1 MGSKGKKKGSPED
14 ILETLGDFTS
24 KENWDKFFT
33 LRGDSF
39 EWYAEWPNLRDPLLS
54 LLKTVPLPLQLLV
67 PGCGNSR
74 LSEHLYDAGHTAITN
89 IDFSK
94 VVISDMLRRN
104 VRDRPLMRWRI
115 MDMTA
120 MQFEDE
126 SFGAVID
133 KGGLDALMEPELG
146 PKLGNQYLSEV
157 KRVLKPGGKFV
168 CLTLAESHVL
178 NLLFSKFRLGWKM
191 SVDAIPLKSSGKPS
205 LQTFMVVVE
214 KELSTLVHQITSL
227 LHNSSLHCNSKQV
240 SGLHEAL
247 QNENQIREKYSSGS
261 NLLYSVEDLQ
271 EELTKL
277 SQGRRLQLTLGGQGY
292 STFSYRAVIL
302 DAEEQASPFTYHCG
316 VFIVPKTRAREWLFY
331 SEEGQWMVVR
341 SSEAARLI
349 MVYLDASHS
358 DTSMEEIQKDLS
370 PLVTQL
376 APAENENGAKI
387 PFMMASEGIKER
399 NIIHKVTSSLT
410 GSIIVEDVIY
420 ENVDS
425 EVSCIFPSR
434 ELVFRRLVFERA
446 ANLVQ
451 SEALLKDEQSPTKL
465 VSETGRKKNNAS
477 SKSRKSGSQ
486 RHSIGASSQL
496 TVYHGYVASS
506 YHTGIISGFTLISSY
521 MENVASSGKMAISN
535 NSKFGISQVK
545 AVIIGL
551 GAGLLS
557 MFLHGCIPFLEIETV
572 ELDPMIVDI
581 ARDYFSFVEDKR
593 LKVHVADGIQFVRE
607 IDSSGAPQ
615 IHGKSN
621 DPSNTE
627 SALNA
632 SSTVSHAGVKV
643 TKVDIIIVDVDSSD
657 PSSGLTCPAPDFLD
671 ESFLETVKDKLSEDG
686 LFVVNLV
693 SRSQA
698 IKDMALSKMKKV
710 LRSILSSNSY
720 YSEEFKLVLRSIL
733 SSNSYYSEEFKLVF
747 SHLFCLQ
754 LDEDVNEVHFALKS
768 ESCIE
773 DSCFSEA
780 SLKLHKLLEF
790 KHPEIGQNIINA
802 TKKIRHLK

>member
-1 MGSKGKKKGSPED
+1 MGPKGKKKGSTAD

-39 EWYAEWPNLRDPLLS
+39 EWYAEWPHLRDPLLS
-54 LLKTVPLPLQLLV
+54 LLHTLTLTHPLPISLLV

-89 IDFSK
+89 VDFSK

-104 VRDRPLMRWRI
+104 VRDRPHMRWRV

-126 SFGAVID
+126 SFSAVID

-178 NLLFSKFRLGWKM
+178 DILFSKFRLGWKM
-191 SVDAIPLKSSGKPS
+191 SVDAIPLESSGKPS
-205 LQTFMVVVE
+205 LQTFMVVAE

-247 QNENQIREKYSSGS
+247 KNENQIREKYSSDS
-261 NLLYSVEDLQ
+261 DILYSVEDLQ
-271 EELTKL
+271 AELMKL
-277 SQGRRLQLTLGGQGY
+277 SQGRRLQLTLGGQGF
-292 STFSYRAVIL
+292 SAFSYRAVIL
-302 DAEEQASPFTYHCG
+302 DAEEQADPFTYHCG

-341 SSEAARLI
+341 SSKAARLI
-349 MVYLDASHS
+349 MVFLDASHS

-370 PLVTQL
+370 PLVKQL
-376 APAENENGAKI
+376 APAENENGAQI

-451 SEALLKDEQSPTKL
+451 SEALLKDEQSHTKL
-465 VSETGRKKNNAS
+465 VSESGRKKNNA

-486 RHSIGASSQL
+486 RHNVGASSQL
-496 TVYHGYVASS
+496 TVYHGYLPSS

-521 MENVASSGKMAISN
+521 MENVALSGKMASISVLFREITM
-535 NSKFGISQVK
+535 KE
-545 AVIIGL
+545 
-551 GAGLLS
+551 LL
-557 MFLHGCIPFLEIETV
+557 TV
-572 ELDPMIVDI
+572 ELDPVIVDI
-581 ARDYFSFVEDKR
+581 ARDHFSFVEDKR
-593 LKVHVADGIQFVRE
+593 LKVHIADGIQFIQE
-607 IDSSGAPQ
+607 IASSGAAR

-621 DPSNTE
+621 D
-627 SALNA
+627 
-632 SSTVSHAGVKV
+632 SHVDVEAI
-643 TKVDIIIVDVDSSD
+643 KVDVVIVDVDSSD
-657 PSSGLTCPAPDFLD
+657 PSSGLTCPAPDFL
-671 ESFLETVKDKLSEDG
+671 EVSFLETVKDKLSEEG

-698 IKDMALSKMKKV
+698 IKDLALSRMKK
-710 LRSILSSNSY
+710 
-720 YSEEFKLVLRSIL
+720 
-733 SSNSYYSEEFKLVF
+733 VF

-780 SLKLHKLLEF
+780 SLKLDKLLKF
-790 KHPEIGQNIINA
+790 KHPEIGQNIISA
-802 TKKIRHLK
+802 TKKIRRLK

>member
-157 KRVLKPGGKFV
+157 KIVLKPGGKFV

-521 MENVASSGKMAISN
+521 MENVASSGKM
-535 NSKFGISQVK
+535 VK

-710 LRSILSSNSY
+710 
-720 YSEEFKLVLRSIL
+720 
-733 SSNSYYSEEFKLVF
+733 F

>member
-1 MGSKGKKKGSPED
+1 MGSKTKTKTKAASD
-14 ILETLGDFTS
+14 DLLETLGDFTS
-24 KENWDKFFT
+24 KDNWDKFFT
-33 LRGDSF
+33 IRDSF
-39 EWYAEWPNLRDPLLS
+39 EWYAEWPELRDPLLS
-54 LLKTVPLPLQLLV
+54 LLQTLTHHHPLPLQLLV

-74 LSEHLYDAGHTAITN
+74 LSEHLYDAGYTTITN

-104 VRDRPLMRWRI
+104 VRDRPHMRWRV

-120 MQFEDE
+120 MQVDDE
-126 SFGAVID
+126 TFSAVID
-133 KGGLDALMEPELG
+133 KGGLDALMEPEHG

-157 KRVLKPGGKFV
+157 KRVLKSGGKFV

-178 NLLFSKFRLGWKM
+178 DLLFSKFRLGWKM
-191 SVDAIPLKSSGKPS
+191 NVDAIPLKSSGKPS

-227 LHNSSLHCNSKQV
+227 LHNSSLHCNSRQA

-247 QNENQIREKYSSGS
+247 QNENQIREKYSSS
-261 NLLYSVEDLQ
+261 SDNLYSVEDLQ
-271 EELTKL
+271 EELSKL
-277 SQGRRLQLTLGGQGY
+277 SQGRRLQLTLGGQG
-292 STFSYRAVIL
+292 SSAFSYRAVVL
-302 DAEEQASPFTYHCG
+302 DAEEQSDPFTYHCG
-316 VFIVPKTRAREWLFY
+316 VFIVPKTRAREWLFF

-341 SSEAARLI
+341 SSKAARLI
-349 MVYLDASHS
+349 MVFLDAKHS
-358 DTSMEEIQKDLS
+358 DASMDEIQKDLS
-370 PLVTQL
+370 PMIKQL
-376 APAENENGAKI
+376 APAENESGAQI

-399 NIIHKVTSSLT
+399 NIVHQVTSSLT

-451 SEALLKDEQSPTKL
+451 SEALLNDEQLPTKL
-465 VSETGRKKNNAS
+465 VGETGRKKNNAS

-486 RHSIGASSQL
+486 RRNSGASSQL

-506 YHTGIISGFTLISSY
+506 YHTGIISGFMLISSY
-521 MENVASSGKMAISN
+521 MENVASSGKM
-535 NSKFGISQVK
+535 VK
-545 AVIIGL
+545 AVVIGL
-551 GAGLLS
+551 GAGLLP
-557 MFLHGCIPFLEIETV
+557 MFLHGCIPFLEIEAV
-572 ELDPMIVDI
+572 ELDPIIVDI
-581 ARDYFSFVEDKR
+581 ARDYFNFVEDKR
-593 LKVHVADGIQFVRE
+593 LKVHIADGIQFVRG
-607 IDSSGAPQ
+607 IASSGAAH
-615 IHGKSN
+615 IHGESN
-621 DPSNTE
+621 DSSYSVSP
-627 SALNA
+627 LNA
-632 SSTVSHAGVKV
+632 NSATSHACAEA
-643 TKVDIIIVDVDSSD
+643 TKVDIVIVDVDSSD

-671 ESFLETVKDKLSEDG
+671 GSFLETVKDKLSEEG

-698 IKDMALSKMKKV
+698 IKDMV
-710 LRSILSSNSY
+710 L
-720 YSEEFKLVLRSIL
+720 LRM
-733 SSNSYYSEEFKLVF
+733 EKVF

-768 ESCIE
+768 DSCIE

-780 SLKLHKLLEF
+780 SLKLDKLFKF

-802 TKKIRHLK
+802 TKKIRRLK

>member
-157 KRVLKPGGKFV
+157 KIVLKPGGKFV

-410 GSIIVEDVIY
+410 GSIIVED
-420 ENVDS
+420 
-425 EVSCIFPSR
+425 
-434 ELVFRRLVFERA
+434 
-446 ANLVQ
+446 

-521 MENVASSGKMAISN
+521 MENVASSGKM
-535 NSKFGISQVK
+535 VK

-710 LRSILSSNSY
+710 
-720 YSEEFKLVLRSIL
+720 
-733 SSNSYYSEEFKLVF
+733 F

>member
-399 NIIHKVTSSLT
+399 NIIHK
-410 GSIIVEDVIY
+410 
-420 ENVDS
+420 
-425 EVSCIFPSR
+425 
-434 ELVFRRLVFERA
+434 
-446 ANLVQ
+446 

-521 MENVASSGKMAISN
+521 MENVASSGKM
-535 NSKFGISQVK
+535 VK

-710 LRSILSSNSY
+710 
-720 YSEEFKLVLRSIL
+720 
-733 SSNSYYSEEFKLVF
+733 F

>member
-1 MGSKGKKKGSPED
+1 
-14 ILETLGDFTS
+14 
-24 KENWDKFFT
+24 
-33 LRGDSF
+33 
-39 EWYAEWPNLRDPLLS
+39 
-54 LLKTVPLPLQLLV
+54 
-67 PGCGNSR
+67 
-74 LSEHLYDAGHTAITN
+74 
-89 IDFSK
+89 
-94 VVISDMLRRN
+94 
-104 VRDRPLMRWRI
+104 
-115 MDMTA
+115 
-120 MQFEDE
+120 
-126 SFGAVID
+126 
-133 KGGLDALMEPELG
+133 
-146 PKLGNQYLSEV
+146 
-157 KRVLKPGGKFV
+157 
-168 CLTLAESHVL
+168 
-178 NLLFSKFRLGWKM
+178 M

-521 MENVASSGKMAISN
+521 MENVASSGKM
-535 NSKFGISQVK
+535 VK

-710 LRSILSSNSY
+710 
-720 YSEEFKLVLRSIL
+720 
-733 SSNSYYSEEFKLVF
+733 F